1 MKPRIPVTTEAA
13 TARLEALCARSEHCS
28 FEIYEKLQ
36 RMGITGAEAQN
47 IVNNLTGARY
57 IDDLRYARFFVRD
70 RYRFSGH
77 GRIKIRIALSA
88 KRIPRNFIDEAMEE
102 IDPEIYA
109 ETLRRVLMSKIA
121 CTDIS
126 TFEGRTKV
134 FRFGMSRGYES
145 DLVSSTLKEI
155 LRTL

>member
-1 MKPRIPVTTEAA
+1 MKPRVPVTAEAA

-28 FEIYEKLQ
+28 FEIYEKLR
-36 RMGITGAEAQN
+36 RMGITGAEAQK
-47 IVNNLTGARY
+47 IVDELTDARY
-57 IDDLRYARFFVRD
+57 IDDLRYARSFVRD

-88 KRIPRNFIDEAMEE
+88 KRIPRNIIDEAMEE

-109 ETLRRVLMSKIA
+109 ESLHRVLMSKLA
-121 CTDIS
+121 RTDIS

-134 FRFGMSRGYES
+134 FRFGLSRGYES
-145 DLVSSTLKEI
+145 DLVSSTLKDI